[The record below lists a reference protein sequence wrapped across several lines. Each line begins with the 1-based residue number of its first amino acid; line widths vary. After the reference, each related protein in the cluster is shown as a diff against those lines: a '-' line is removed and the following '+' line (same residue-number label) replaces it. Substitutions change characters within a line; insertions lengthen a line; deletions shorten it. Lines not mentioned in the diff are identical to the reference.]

1 MENEQG
7 EGEKVETEAEKLSKE
22 ILKIHDEASE
32 IRKACYGQFIH
43 SGNTELI
50 NKALEDL
57 GEIGVLA
64 KQQHKNPEGET
75 EGNEIVLIDGF
86 LHGQVS
92 DLQDV
97 LDATD
102 TIEREALRSVVPI
115 EIELNNI

>member
-1 MENEQG
+1 MGIEQG
-7 EGEKVETEAEKLSKE
+7 ADVEGKKLGEE
-22 ILKIHDEASE
+22 ILGIHDWASE
-32 IRKACYGQFIH
+32 IRGACYGQFIH

-57 GEIGVLA
+57 GEIGMLV

-86 LHGQVS
+86 LHGQVY

-102 TIEREALRSVVPI
+102 TIEGEALRSVVPI
-115 EIELNNI
+115 DVNLN